1 MPVKENPE
9 GYPDILWTHAWV
21 PSYGLFTRHVKGLR
35 LSNVTMN
42 TATNDPRSAMIFQ
55 DIEDLRLDGVSAQAA
70 PGSDATFWFD
80 RVRGALVRGCVA
92 MPNTGFFARLDG
104 ACEDFAFLANDL
116 RKAAKAF
123 EFVRG
128 ASSGKLQ
135 ESGNLPGGPLK
146 E

>member
-1 MPVKENPE
+1 
-9 GYPDILWTHAWV
+9 
-21 PSYGLFTRHVKGLR
+21 
-35 LSNVTMN
+35 MN

-55 DIEDLRLDGVSAQAA
+55 DIEDLQLDGVSAQAA

-92 MPNTGFFARLDG
+92 LPNTSVFARLDG

-116 RKAAKAF
+116 RKAGKVF

-128 ASSGKLQ
+128 ASSGMLQ